1 MQYPGKTPVVSSGR
15 RFRVW
20 VTCLA
25 AVALGGG
32 LPALRAQGFLDTIDG
47 ALATETMQG
56 QVRVQASGTLD
67 LEGYQF
73 SQPSPGLLF
82 TNGHS
87 LLNPRL
93 SVYLDAELGRRL
105 YAFAQMRVDRGFDPS
120 SGPIRVRLDEYA
132 LRTTPTDRGGFTAQV
147 GRFGTVVGSWVP
159 RHGSWSNPFITAP
172 LPYEALTG
180 IWDTAAVRSPRQ
192 LLSWAHVPPAP
203 VVRAEQQEKSLRV
216 PILWGPAYGTG
227 LAVAGRLGKIDVAA
241 EWKNGSLSSDPG
253 VWDDLPRRWNDGTI
267 GGRLGYRPDAAW
279 NFGLSASQ
287 GPYLRASAENT
298 LLPGTSR
305 NDYRQTVLGSDV
317 SFAWH
322 RWQVWSEV
330 FASRFGIPGVTS
342 ANTYSGYVEASY
354 RFGPSFSFASRWN
367 RQIYDTIPNGT
378 GGEAAWGRSTWRFD
392 LAPSFRLS
400 AHTQLKLQHSFQH
413 ETNAPHPYS
422 QTTALQMTVR
432 F

>member
-1 MQYPGKTPVVSSGR
+1 MQPPGNTPASSGR
-15 RFRVW
+15 KVRGFAAW
-20 VTCLA
+20 LA
-25 AVALGGG
+25 ALGLAGG
-32 LPALRAQGFLDTIDG
+32 IPALKAQAFLDAIDG
-47 ALATETMQG
+47 ALSAETMQG
-56 QVRVQASGTLD
+56 QVRVQASGTLE
-67 LEGYQF
+67 LEGYRF

-82 TNGHS
+82 TAGRS

-105 YAFAQMRVDRGFDPS
+105 YAFAQFRADRGFDPAS
-120 SGPIRVRLDEYA
+120 DPVRLRLDEYA
-132 LRTTPTDRGGFTAQV
+132 LRTTPTERGGFTAQV

-159 RHGSWSNPFITAP
+159 RHGAWANPFITAP

-192 LLSWAHVPPAP
+192 LLSWAHVPPAQ
-203 VVRAEQQEKSLRV
+203 VVRAEQEEKTLRV
-216 PILWGPAYGTG
+216 PILWGPSYATG

-241 EWKNGSLSSDPG
+241 EWKNSSLSSDPG
-253 VWDDLPRRWNDGTI
+253 VWDDLPRRWRDGTI
-267 GGRLGYRPDAAW
+267 GGRIGYRPGAAW
-279 NFGLSASQ
+279 NFGFSASQ
-287 GPYLRASAENT
+287 GPYLRASAEKT
-298 LLPGTSR
+298 VRAGTTR
-305 NDYRQTVLGSDV
+305 DDYRQLVLGHDI

-330 FASRFGIPGVTS
+330 FVSRFGIPGVGS
-342 ANTYSGYVEASY
+342 ADTYSGYVEASY
-354 RFGPSFSFASRWN
+354 RFGPRFSFAGRLN
-367 RQIYDTIPNGT
+367 RQTYNKIPDGN

-392 LAPSFRLS
+392 LAPSYRMS

-413 ETNAPHPYS
+413 ETNAPTPYS

>member
-1 MQYPGKTPVVSSGR
+1 M
-15 RFRVW
+15 F
-20 VTCLA
+20 LA
-25 AVALGGG
+25 AVALAGG

-82 TNGHS
+82 TNGRS

-120 SGPIRVRLDEYA
+120 SGPVRVRLDEYA
-132 LRTTPTDRGGFTAQV
+132 LRTTPTERGAFTAQV

-159 RHGSWSNPFITAP
+159 RHGSWSNPFVTAP

-216 PILWGPAYGTG
+216 PILWGPSYGTG

-241 EWKNGSLSSDPG
+241 EWKNSSLSSDPG
-253 VWDDLPRRWNDGTI
+253 VWDDLPHRWSDGTI

-279 NFGLSASQ
+279 NFGFSASQ

-305 NDYRQTVLGSDV
+305 SDYRQTVLGHDI

-367 RQIYDTIPNGT
+367 RQIYDTIPDGS

-392 LAPSFRLS
+392 LAPSFRMS